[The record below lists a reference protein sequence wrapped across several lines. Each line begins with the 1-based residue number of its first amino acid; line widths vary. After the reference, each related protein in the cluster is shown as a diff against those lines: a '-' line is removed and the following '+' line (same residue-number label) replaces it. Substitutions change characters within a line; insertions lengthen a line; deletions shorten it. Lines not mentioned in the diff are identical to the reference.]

1 MLKNLLIRPA
11 DQKDLNDI
19 AIFENRFFLND
30 CYSMRN
36 LEEIFHNSNYQ
47 IIIVEYE
54 QKNIAYLIYM
64 KSVDFN
70 EILKIGVDE
79 NYRNLKIGSLLIDL
93 LKQKKQNI
101 LLEVSDLNTNA
112 LNFYLKHS
120 FIKQNIRKR
129 YYANGSDAILMIW
142 KYNQT

>member
-101 LLEVSDLNTNA
+101 LLEVSDG
-112 LNFYLKHS
+112 FC
-120 FIKQNIRKR
+120 
-129 YYANGSDAILMIW
+129 M
-142 KYNQT
+142 